1 MEQRLFKG
9 RYVRDEAQDRERR
22 SVTKR
27 EVTQGLIVRVYITN
41 SWAEHHQTDHRPQDD
56 RTFYHFEQR
65 FTQSRMDNLL

>member
-27 EVTQGLIVRVYITN
+27 EVTQGLIVRVYTTN
-41 SWAEHHQTDHRPQDD
+41 SWAKHHQTDQKTQRRQNILSFC
-56 RTFYHFEQR
+56 TR